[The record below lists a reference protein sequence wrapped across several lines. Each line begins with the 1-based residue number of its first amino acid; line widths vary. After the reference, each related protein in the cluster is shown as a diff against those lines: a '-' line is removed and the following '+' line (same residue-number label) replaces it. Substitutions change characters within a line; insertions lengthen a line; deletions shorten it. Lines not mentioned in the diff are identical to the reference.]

1 MSKNNW
7 YMDGYGWFA
16 RLFCS
21 DVIEDDVNKFIDGLE
36 RASDKKIHK
45 LENEWSNDIIKLQ
58 DNIELHKHG
67 RSVVNIEKNNA
78 LKKYDQLKEQIHAL
92 ESRLQ
97 NEAEINSGIDKLK
110 KQLEES
116 QQKHKNV
123 DEKLM
128 EAQSVINKYRNFL
141 VELRDIGYSIDE
153 FVGDM
158 AIEYDDGIK
167 ALRKAKKMHL
177 ENVVPYMKPANL
189 NDMAQYPP
197 IGLSHKDPSSLSE
210 AAIDGVDLADL
221 EEEKPYISSAATYE
235 EPFYV
240 SSEATNYEDTMSASS
255 ESSEDEYD
263 DQLDDFIF
271 DYKF

>member
-16 RLFCS
+16 RLFCK
-21 DVIEDDVNKFIDGLE
+21 DIIENDINEFIDGLE
-36 RASDKKIHK
+36 RVSDKKFHK
-45 LENEWSNDIIKLQ
+45 LENEWSNDIIKL
-58 DNIELHKHG
+58 
-67 RSVVNIEKNNA
+67 
-78 LKKYDQLKEQIHAL
+78 KEQIHVL

-116 QQKHKNV
+116 QKKHKNA

-128 EAQSVINKYRNFL
+128 KAQSVINKYRNFL

-177 ENVVPYMKPANL
+177 ENVVPHMEPANL
-189 NDMAQYPP
+189 NDMIQFPLIA
-197 IGLSHKDPSSLSE
+197 SSSKDPFSLSE
-210 AAIDGVDLADL
+210 AAIDGVDVGNLD
-221 EEEKPYISSAATYE
+221 EEKPYISSAAT
-235 EPFYV
+235 
-240 SSEATNYEDTMSASS
+240 NYDDES
-255 ESSEDEYD
+255 SSEDEYD
-263 DQLDDFIF
+263 DEDGY
-271 DYKF
+271 YKF